1 METEILH
8 KKLLRYLN
16 GQSRPAEKNQ
26 IQNWLS
32 TVDKSKLQVSDED
45 KIVLKN
51 EILAEIQT
59 ITAYPLLFPKPKP
72 WWQKAI
78 TFFE

>member
-1 METEILH
+1 MKTEILH

-16 GQSRPAEKNQ
+16 GQSMPAEKNQ

-32 TVDKSKLQVSDED
+32 AVDKSNLKISDED
-45 KIVLKN
+45 KIVLEN

-59 ITAYPLLFPKPKP
+59 ITAYPSLFPKPKP
-72 WWQKAI
+72 WWEKVT

>member
-1 METEILH
+1 MKTEVLH
-8 KKLLRYLN
+8 KKILRYLD
-16 GQSRPAEKNQ
+16 GQSMPAEKNQ

-32 TVDKSKLQVSDED
+32 TVDKSNLSVSDEYR
-45 KIVLKN
+45 LLLEN

-59 ITAYPLLFPKPKP
+59 VTEYPTLYPKPKP
-72 WWQKAI
+72 WWEKVT